1 MRSDDV
7 LLTRLVMPGQT
18 NQHGSLFGGVAMSL
32 MDEAA
37 AILATRVARGPV
49 VTAHIASIDFRA
61 PVWEG
66 EAVQV
71 LAHLVRVG
79 TTSLHLHVTVKGED
93 MDTGEV
99 RLCTEADVIMVAI
112 DHRGRPRAVP
122 RDPPP
127 GPTSAS
133 EPAAKRPAARRS
145 RARRRPDEAR

>member
-1 MRSDDV
+1 MRGAGYNVAMRSADV

-18 NQHGSLFGGVAMSL
+18 NRHGSLFGGVAMSL

-49 VTAHIASIDFRA
+49 VTVHIASIDFKA

-71 LAHLVRVG
+71 HARLDRIG
-79 TTSLHLHVTVKGED
+79 RSSLHIHVTMKGED

-99 RLCTEADVIMVAI
+99 RLCTEADVVMVAI
-112 DHRGRPRAVP
+112 DHRGRPRPVP
-122 RDPPP
+122 QDDKDPP
-127 GPTSAS
+127 AE
-133 EPAAKRPAARRS
+133 EPP
-145 RARRRPDEAR
+145 RRPRHGR